1 MTTKEYLGQIE
12 RLDKM
17 IENKLNEIYRLKQMA
32 FNITSRCDRERVQS
46 GSSHDKIGD
55 GIAQLV
61 DLESETD
68 ALVESYVNKR
78 RMIVGQIDKIN
89 NMRYY
94 AVLTDR
100 FVNKME
106 FKEIFLKM
114 GISERTLTSIYGNA
128 LKEFEKM
135 YGESYLND

>member
-1 MTTKEYLGQIE
+1 M
-12 RLDKM
+12 
-17 IENKLNEIYRLKQMA
+17 
-32 FNITSRCDRERVQS
+32 
-46 GSSHDKIGD
+46 
-55 GIAQLV
+55 
-61 DLESETD
+61 
-68 ALVESYVNKR
+68 
-78 RMIVGQIDKIN
+78 N